1 MTQLC
6 AATLNHMVDQEA
18 RTIAYNGDDRVM
30 TFVVIPGHLLW
41 LLVPRREPGPAPAPA
56 VGDWFSP
63 PSSAHR

>member
-1 MTQLC
+1 MTQLG

-18 RTIAYNGDDRVM
+18 RIIPYNGDDGMM
-30 TFVVIPGHLLW
+30 TFVLIPGHLLL